1 MNKRIFD
8 NVYVIA
14 NQFNLDKIIP
24 ELERR
29 GGRKSRDLKI
39 CKEYIYFI
47 NPQGYI
53 KCCDKYS
60 ECFKII
66 EYFYEEI
73 IIPRIITKDEI
84 SKIIGIPVGQ
94 FIIK

>member
-1 MNKRIFD
+1 MNKKIFD

-24 ELERR
+24 ELEKH
-29 GGRKSRDLKI
+29 GGRKSRDLNI

-53 KCCDKYS
+53 KCCDRHS

-73 IIPRIITKDEI
+73 IIPKIITKDEI
-84 SKIIGIPVGQ
+84 SKIIGIPVEQ